1 MKNYKFT
8 IDGNKYD
15 VGVID
20 IVDNVAQVEVNGIAY
35 NVEIEAG
42 LSSASKVVKPK
53 IIKATPAATAAK
65 PAQPQV
71 QVPQAAQAATTAF
84 TVKSPLPGTILD
96 IFVNV
101 GDTVKSGQRLILL
114 EAMKMENNIDAE
126 RDGVVASINVNK
138 SDSVMEG
145 DLLLTIA

>member
-15 VGVID
+15 VDVID
-20 IVDNVAQVEVNGIAY
+20 IVGKVAQVEVNGIAY
-35 NVEIEAG
+35 DVEIEAG
-42 LSSASKVVKPK
+42 LSSAPKVVKPK
-53 IIKATPAATAAK
+53 VIKAAPAATAA
-65 PAQPQV
+65 PVQPQV
-71 QVPQAAQAATTAF
+71 HVPQAAPAATTAF

-101 GDTVKSGQRLILL
+101 GDTVKSGQRIILL

-126 RDGVVASINVNK
+126 RDGVIASINVNK

-145 DLLLTIA
+145 DVLLTIQ

>member
-8 IDGNKYD
+8 IDGNKYEVD
-15 VGVID
+15 IVD
-20 IVDNVAQVEVNGIAY
+20 IVDNMAQVEVNGMTY

-42 LSSASKVVKPK
+42 LSSVPKVIMPK
-53 IIKATPAATAAK
+53 VIKAAPATAK

-71 QVPQAAQAATTAF
+71 HVPAAAPAATTAF
-84 TVKSPLPGTILD
+84 TVKSPLPGTVLD

-101 GDTVKSGQRLILL
+101 GDTVKSGQRIILL

-126 RDGVVASINVNK
+126 RDGVIASINVNK

-145 DLLLTIA
+145 DVLLTIA